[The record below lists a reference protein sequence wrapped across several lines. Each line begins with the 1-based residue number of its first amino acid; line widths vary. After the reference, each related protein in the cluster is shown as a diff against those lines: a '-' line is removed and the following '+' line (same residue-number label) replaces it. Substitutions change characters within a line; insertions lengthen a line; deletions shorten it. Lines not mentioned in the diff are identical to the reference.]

1 MRRNVVL
8 AALVLAGVLADR
20 SAEAAN
26 SFTFTVT
33 PTLAFPG
40 ANPTTQPTIPGSAP
54 VVATI
59 TIRNPNH
66 ENFTISVMALGA
78 TLASA
83 GGDTIPVGNV
93 TWTATAS
100 FVVSGGNAQGQAASI
115 TATSGTQTL
124 STTAVNSATGH
135 DGRRTSNTDTYIGTV
150 THLFFLANSWLYST
164 GSYTQT
170 IRFTFT
176 TV

>member
-1 MRRNVVL
+1 MRRLALLTAVL
-8 AALVLAGVLADR
+8 LGGVLTAR
-20 SAEAAN
+20 SGEAAN

-33 PTLAFPG
+33 PTLSFPS
-40 ANPTTQPTIPGSAP
+40 ANPTTQPSIQGSAP

-59 TIRNPNH
+59 TIVNPNH

-83 GGDTIPVGNV
+83 GGDTIPVGNIP
-93 TWTATAS
+93 WTATAS
-100 FVVSGGNAQGQAASI
+100 FVASGGNAQGQAASI

-150 THLFFLANSWLYST
+150 NHTFFLANSWLYST